1 MHVLDERE
9 RMRVKTPLAVGEQ
22 LSWTEPLSLSVAPF
36 MTWRRV
42 RLALLSFALP
52 RVCLFRLH
60 ASTWP

>member
-1 MHVLDERE
+1 MHVFDERE
-9 RMRVKTPLAVGEQ
+9 RMRVGPLAVV
-22 LSWTEPLSLSVAPF
+22 LDTESRCFSLSVAPF
-36 MTWRRV
+36 VTWRRV